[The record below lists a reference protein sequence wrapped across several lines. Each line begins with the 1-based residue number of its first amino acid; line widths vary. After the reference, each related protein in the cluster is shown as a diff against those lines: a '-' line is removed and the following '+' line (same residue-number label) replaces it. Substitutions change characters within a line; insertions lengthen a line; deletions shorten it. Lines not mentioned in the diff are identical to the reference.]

1 MKVQTLHT
9 KMFAA
14 AGAGLVLL
22 LVATIAVASRS
33 PQWTTVL
40 AGGLLLAAGFI
51 VMAPCQL
58 QMAASLT
65 LVVKNLAA
73 RRAQTASVGLV
84 RGTALRFALGYL
96 VFYLPIATSLGMI
109 AWLLGRYA
117 WVLTMVGGAMA
128 LLLGLSALG
137 IVRYSWLAKCRGPL
151 WLIRSGRASFQHPFR
166 AGIAFGQYCAAC
178 CGPYVYALIVLAGA
192 TTTFWLG
199 SGLVMLYAI
208 TMVIPFLLPALLTP
222 AVYAIVSKRLQELT
236 PHIGQATGYMLIG
249 LGILLIPLAA
259 LMLSH

>member
-22 LVATIAVASRS
+22 LVATIAFATRS
-33 PQWTTVL
+33 PQWTTAL

-51 VMAPCQL
+51 VMAPCEL
-58 QMAASLT
+58 QMAASLS
-65 LVVKNLAA
+65 LEVKHLAA
-73 RRAQTASVGLV
+73 RRAQTASAGLV

-96 VFYLPIATSLGMI
+96 VFYLPIAISLGVI
-109 AWLLGRYA
+109 AGLLGRYA
-117 WVLTMVGGAMA
+117 WVLTIAGAAMA

-137 IVRYSWLAKCRGPL
+137 LVRYSWLAKCHGPL

-166 AGIAFGQYCAAC
+166 AGIAFGQYCATC

-192 TTTFWLG
+192 TGTMWLG

-222 AVYAIVSKRLQELT
+222 AVYTVISKRLQELT
-236 PHIGQATGYMLIG
+236 PQIGQATGYMLIG
-249 LGILLIPLAA
+249 LGILLISVTG
-259 LMLSH
+259 LMLGH

>member
-1 MKVQTLHT
+1 MKVQTLHN

-14 AGAGLVLL
+14 AGTVLVLL

-33 PQWTTVL
+33 PQWTTAL

-65 LVVKNLAA
+65 LVIKNLAA
-73 RRAQTASVGLV
+73 RRAQTASAGLV

-96 VFYLPIATSLGMI
+96 VFYLPIATGLGVI
-109 AWLLGRYA
+109 ALLLGRYA
-117 WVLTMVGGAMA
+117 WVLTMAGGAMA
-128 LLLGLSALG
+128 LVLGLSALG
-137 IVRYSWLAKCRGPL
+137 LVRYSWLAQCRGPL

-208 TMVIPFLLPALLTP
+208 TMVIPFLLPVLLTP
-222 AVYAIVSKRLQELT
+222 AVYATVSKRLQELT

-259 LMLSH
+259 LMLGH

>member
-1 MKVQTLHT
+1 MKVQTVHRKT
-9 KMFAA
+9 VA
-14 AGAGLVLL
+14 AGGAALVLL
-22 LVATIAVASRS
+22 LVASIAIVSRS
-33 PQWTTVL
+33 PQWATAL

-65 LVVKNLAA
+65 VVVKNQAA
-73 RRAQTASVGLV
+73 RKAQTASAGLV

-96 VFYLPIATSLGMI
+96 VFYFPIAISLGVI
-109 AWLLGRYA
+109 AGLLGHYA
-117 WVLTMVGGAMA
+117 WVLTIAGAAMA

-137 IVRYSWLAKCRGPL
+137 LVRYSWLAKCRGPL

-166 AGIAFGQYCAAC
+166 AGIAFGQYCATC

-192 TTTFWLG
+192 TATFWLG

-222 AVYAIVSKRLQELT
+222 AVYTIISKRLQELT
-236 PHIGQATGYMLIG
+236 PQIGQATGYMLIG
-249 LGILLIPLAA
+249 LGILLVSVTG
-259 LMLSH
+259 LMLGR

>member
-1 MKVQTLHT
+1 MKVQALHT

-14 AGAGLVLL
+14 AGTILVLV
-22 LVATIAVASRS
+22 LVATIAVTSRS
-33 PQWTTVL
+33 PQWTTAL

-117 WVLTMVGGAMA
+117 WDLTMVGGAMA

-151 WLIRSGRASFQHPFR
+151 WLIRSGSASFQHPFR

-178 CGPYVYALIVLAGA
+178 CEPYVYALIVLAGA

>member
-9 KMFAA
+9 KMLAA
-14 AGAGLVLL
+14 AGVGLVLL
-22 LVATIAVASRS
+22 LVATIAVATRS
-33 PQWTTVL
+33 PQWTTAL

-51 VMAPCQL
+51 MMAPCQL

-73 RRAQTASVGLV
+73 RRAQTASAGLV

-96 VFYLPIATSLGMI
+96 LFYLPIATCLGVI

-117 WVLTMVGGAMA
+117 
-128 LLLGLSALG
+128 
-137 IVRYSWLAKCRGPL
+137 WLAKCRGPL

-222 AVYAIVSKRLQELT
+222 AVYATVSKRLQELT

-259 LMLSH
+259 LMLGQ

>member
-9 KMFAA
+9 KIFAA

-96 VFYLPIATSLGMI
+96 VFYLPIATGLGMV

-117 WVLTMVGGAMA
+117 WVLTMAGGAMA

-137 IVRYSWLAKCRGPL
+137 LVRN
-151 WLIRSGRASFQHPFR
+151 
-166 AGIAFGQYCAAC
+166 
-178 CGPYVYALIVLAGA
+178 
-192 TTTFWLG
+192 
-199 SGLVMLYAI
+199 
-208 TMVIPFLLPALLTP
+208 
-222 AVYAIVSKRLQELT
+222 
-236 PHIGQATGYMLIG
+236 
-249 LGILLIPLAA
+249 
-259 LMLSH
+259 

>member
-1 MKVQTLHT
+1 
-9 KMFAA
+9 MFAA
-14 AGAGLVLL
+14 AGGGLVLL
-22 LVATIAVASRS
+22 LVATIAVETRS
-33 PQWTTVL
+33 PQWTTAL

-65 LVVKNLAA
+65 VVVKNLAA
-73 RRAQTASVGLV
+73 RKAQAASAGLV

-96 VFYLPIATSLGMI
+96 VFYLPIAISLGVI
-109 AWLLGRYA
+109 AGLLGRYA
-117 WVLTMVGGAMA
+117 WVLTIAGAAMA

-137 IVRYSWLAKCRGPL
+137 LVRYSWLAKCHGPL

-166 AGIAFGQYCAAC
+166 AGIAFGQYCATC

-192 TTTFWLG
+192 TGTMWLG

-222 AVYAIVSKRLQELT
+222 AVYTDISKRLQELT
-236 PHIGQATGYMLIG
+236 PQIGQATGYMLIG
-249 LGILLIPLAA
+249 LGILLISVTG
-259 LMLSH
+259 LMLGQ

>member
-1 MKVQTLHT
+1 MKVQTVHRKT
-9 KMFAA
+9 VA
-14 AGAGLVLL
+14 AGGAALVLL
-22 LVATIAVASRS
+22 LVASIAIVSRS
-33 PQWTTVL
+33 PQWTTAL

-65 LVVKNLAA
+65 VVVKNLAA
-73 RRAQTASVGLV
+73 RKAQADSAGLV

-96 VFYLPIATSLGMI
+96 VFYLPIAISLGVI
-109 AWLLGRYA
+109 AGLLGRYA
-117 WVLTMVGGAMA
+117 WVLTIAGAAMA

-137 IVRYSWLAKCRGPL
+137 LVRYSWLAKCHGPL

-166 AGIAFGQYCAAC
+166 AGIAFGQYCATC

-199 SGLVMLYAI
+199 SGLIMLYAI

-222 AVYAIVSKRLQELT
+222 AVYTVISKRLQELT
-236 PHIGQATGYMLIG
+236 PQIGQATGYMLIG
-249 LGILLIPLAA
+249 LGILLISVTGLT
-259 LMLSH
+259 LGR